1 MSYTWYEL
9 VVFLMV
15 YSVLG
20 WIGEM
25 LWTSVRTGH
34 FCNRGVLNG
43 PWCVTYGLAM
53 NVITIAI
60 DTLQGRYILQAVFCV
75 ITASL
80 ACYISGALTEKM
92 TSLKLWDYELKYIFQ
107 GTKKGVLFS
116 VVIGL
121 TAMTVAL
128 VFQPALYF
136 AVTMIPDMI
145 LVIVSIV
152 FTAFL
157 VFDMITV
164 YMAVKTHEK
173 VDYTDFSKDLGER
186 KEYLG
191 SKLYALLRNRINKAY
206 PGIMDARVQEG
217 ERQVFA
223 GGICFDKFFWI
234 FVIWAFLGDVIE
246 TIFVGLQTG
255 RWMSRSSLIYGT
267 FSIVW
272 GLGAA
277 LATVFLHRLIGRED
291 RYIFI
296 GGFFLGGAY
305 EYLCS
310 VFTEVFFGTTFW
322 DYSNMP
328 FNIGGRTNLLFCMF
342 WGIIAIVWLKFLYPA
357 CSRLIEK
364 VPVVAGK
371 VMTWIV
377 LVLFLCDAVISVAA
391 MTRYVERREG
401 VQASNKIE
409 HFVDY
414 HYPDAVVEFVWP
426 NMRVK

>member
-9 VVFLMV
+9 VIFLMV

-43 PWCVTYGLAM
+43 PWCVTYGLTM
-53 NVITIAI
+53 NVIIIAI
-60 DTLQGRYILQAVFCV
+60 DTLRGRYLLQAVFC
-75 ITASL
+75 IIAASL
-80 ACYISGALTEKM
+80 ACYIAGALTEKM
-92 TSLKLWDYELKYIFQ
+92 TLLKLWDYELKYIFE
-107 GTKKGVLFS
+107 GTKKGFLFS
-116 VVIGL
+116 FFIGL

-128 VFQPALYF
+128 VFQPVLYF
-136 AVTMIPDMI
+136 VVTVIPDMV
-145 LVIVSIV
+145 LMIVSIV
-152 FTAFL
+152 FIVFL
-157 VFDMITV
+157 VFDMITIC
-164 YMAVKTHEK
+164 MAVRAHEK

-186 KEYLG
+186 KQYLG
-191 SKLYALLRNRINKAY
+191 SKLYTFSRNRINKAY
-206 PGIMDARVQEG
+206 PGVMDAKAKVG
-217 ERQVFA
+217 ECQVFA
-223 GGICFDKFFWI
+223 KGICFDKFFWI

-255 RWMSRSSLIYGT
+255 VWMSRSSLIYGT

-277 LATVFLHRLIGRED
+277 LATVFLHRLIGKED

-296 GGFFLGGAY
+296 GGFFLGGVY

-322 DYSNMP
+322 DYSNMA

-364 VPVVAGK
+364 IPVVAGK
-371 VMTWIV
+371 IITWVV

-401 VQASNKIE
+401 VRASNKIE
-409 HFVDY
+409 QFVDY